1 MLWRVKIQLVAPED
15 DDSDMSEMDISNAS
29 IPPDHSEADPLAVDH
44 GGPEQE
50 EGEISEQSSSPD
62 DVLGCDTYLDGGLAS
77 DTGTAPER
85 IDGFQSEE
93 MDTTAQPLGAESYSD
108 RPMGSQD
115 AQYDRSLPAWQLKA
129 WEAFQTLNIGRRKK
143 PPMPTGD
150 VTPPGCPR
158 AKLHSKAPETLSR
171 HPVVAARSAE
181 TTCRSQASSSQ
192 TASADKKL
200 MQKPVVDL
208 SRMGEEDIEKYLLQG

>member
-1 MLWRVKIQLVAPED
+1 MGVQGVVHVLWRVKIQLVAPED

-115 AQYDRSLPAWQLKA
+115 AQYDRSLP
-129 WEAFQTLNIGRRKK
+129 
-143 PPMPTGD
+143 
-150 VTPPGCPR
+150 
-158 AKLHSKAPETLSR
+158 SLSL
-171 HPVVAARSAE
+171 SL
-181 TTCRSQASSSQ
+181 S
-192 TASADKKL
+192 
-200 MQKPVVDL
+200 DL
-208 SRMGEEDIEKYLLQG
+208 SILELRIFFLIRRYGISVTYNVKT